1 MTIRLNPENSKVI
14 GDKVYITTMKAHNLN
29 AKLANFINYNNK
41 INHPSLGTLVEYSG
55 PYTRKS

>member
-14 GDKVYITTMKAHNLN
+14 GGKVYITTMKAHNLN
-29 AKLANFINYNNK
+29 IRLTSFINYNNK
-41 INHPSLGTLVEYSG
+41 IKHPSLGTLIEYSG